1 MNKSCTVRVKFKTN
15 KRDIIYINSI
25 IDSYEGIGIVRT
37 IDKKEGKVVVYSTNG
52 MYKYVVNVL
61 NELKNEGVKI
71 CKLNIEESEK
81 VDEW

>member
-1 MNKSCTVRVKFKTN
+1 MNKLYTVRVKFKTD
-15 KRDIIYINSI
+15 KKDIIYINSI

-52 MYKYVVNVL
+52 MYKYVVDVL
-61 NELKNEGVKI
+61 NELKKEGVKI
-71 CKLNIEESEK
+71 SEINIEESEK